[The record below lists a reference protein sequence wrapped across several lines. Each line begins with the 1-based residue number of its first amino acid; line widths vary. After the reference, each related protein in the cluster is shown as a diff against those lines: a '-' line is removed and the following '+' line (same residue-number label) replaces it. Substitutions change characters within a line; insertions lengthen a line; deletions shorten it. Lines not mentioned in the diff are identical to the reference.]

1 MDALISLVYTIID
14 SVCVCLFLDAF
25 ASHRWRD
32 HRFLVGVIVQTI
44 LMYASIEFSVIALNR
59 NQIVK
64 IFLILLSCFIVA
76 RTLYENISGRFL
88 LFLIV
93 VEYLL
98 TYSLSF
104 AVGMLATSVC
114 GMDAQTFQADK
125 ALSLICG
132 MDAQTFQADKALSL
146 IYGISYYSAEL
157 FIIALFRKM
166 MLQRMGNRPRS
177 DAQHSQLILYFLFPC
192 ASFVMLV
199 ILLYV
204 TSGHNIEEFVSA
216 GCCILIFI
224 SNVAVLFL
232 LERMEYAASEREQL
246 LMLNQQIQL
255 QSKNMTSASE
265 LYSAQRKKV
274 HDFRAHLNILNQLM
288 KNQEYSAAEEYLEK
302 ITEQQTDRLFLVN
315 THHPILDALFNTKA
329 TEATQK
335 KISIDFEVNDL
346 SNLPFD
352 ASDIVVLLSNLLDN
366 AIEACQQ
373 YDKGDKAIHVMAVA
387 QQDFFVSVRN
397 TSEPVVIINGSIPT
411 TKPEPQ
417 MHGFGLANIRLI
429 LEKYSGEYTMFY
441 ENGWFQFTADIP
453 LTPIS

>member
-64 IFLILLSCFIVA
+64 ILLILLSCFIVA

-125 ALSLICG
+125 
-132 MDAQTFQADKALSL
+132 TLSL

-157 FIIALFRKM
+157 FIIALFRKI
-166 MLQRMGNRPRS
+166 MLQRIGNRPRS

-232 LERMEYAASEREQL
+232 LERMEYAALEREQL

-329 TEATQK
+329 AEATQK

-352 ASDIVVLLSNLLDN
+352 ASDMVVLLSL
-366 AIEACQQ
+366 
-373 YDKGDKAIHVMAVA
+373 Y
-387 QQDFFVSVRN
+387 S
-397 TSEPVVIINGSIPT
+397 
-411 TKPEPQ
+411 
-417 MHGFGLANIRLI
+417 LI
-429 LEKYSGEYTMFY
+429 LAVQSC
-441 ENGWFQFTADIP
+441 
-453 LTPIS
+453 PIVFRQLAAFLPCSFPVHLSIFGKAGGFPRCFAG

>member
-25 ASHRWRD
+25 ASHRWRN

-64 IFLILLSCFIVA
+64 ILLILLSCFIVA
-76 RTLYENISGRFL
+76 RTLYENISGKFL

-114 GMDAQTFQADK
+114 GMDAQTFQANK
-125 ALSLICG
+125 
-132 MDAQTFQADKALSL
+132 TLSL

-192 ASFVMLV
+192 ASFAMLV

-224 SNVAVLFL
+224 SNIAILFL

-315 THHPILDALFNTKA
+315 THYPILDALFNTKA
-329 TEATQK
+329 AEATQK

-352 ASDIVVLLSNLLDN
+352 VSDMVVLLSNLLDN

-387 QQDFFVSVRN
+387 QQDFFISVRN
-397 TSEPVVIINGSIPT
+397 TSEPVVIISGSIPT

-429 LEKYSGEYTMFY
+429 LERYSGEYTMFY

-453 LTPIS
+453 FTPIS

>member
-104 AVGMLATSVC
+104 AVGMLATSV
-114 GMDAQTFQADK
+114 
-125 ALSLICG
+125 CG

-302 ITEQQTDRLFLVN
+302 ITEQH

-329 TEATQK
+329 AEATQK

>member
-25 ASHRWRD
+25 ASHRWRN

-64 IFLILLSCFIVA
+64 ILLILLSCFIVA
-76 RTLYENISGRFL
+76 RTLYENISGKFL

-93 VEYLL
+93 IEYLL

-104 AVGMLATSVC
+104 AVGMLATLVC

-125 ALSLICG
+125 
-132 MDAQTFQADKALSL
+132 TLSL

-224 SNVAVLFL
+224 SNIAILFL

-265 LYSAQRKKV
+265 LYSAQRKK
-274 HDFRAHLNILNQLM
+274 F
-288 KNQEYSAAEEYLEK
+288 
-302 ITEQQTDRLFLVN
+302 T
-315 THHPILDALFNTKA
+315 
-329 TEATQK
+329 
-335 KISIDFEVNDL
+335 IS
-346 SNLPFD
+346 
-352 ASDIVVLLSNLLDN
+352 
-366 AIEACQQ
+366 
-373 YDKGDKAIHVMAVA
+373 G
-387 QQDFFVSVRN
+387 R
-397 TSEPVVIINGSIPT
+397 T
-411 TKPEPQ
+411 
-417 MHGFGLANIRLI
+417 
-429 LEKYSGEYTMFY
+429 
-441 ENGWFQFTADIP
+441 
-453 LTPIS
+453 

>member
-1 MDALISLVYTIID
+1 MDALISLVYTIVD

-25 ASHRWRD
+25 ASRRWKD
-32 HRFLVGVIVQTI
+32 HRFLIGVIVQTI
-44 LMYASIEFSVIALNR
+44 LTYASIEFSVIALNR
-59 NQIVK
+59 NKIVK
-64 IFLILLSCFIVA
+64 ILLILLSCFMVA
-76 RTLYENISGRFL
+76 RTLYENISGKFL

-93 VEYLL
+93 IEYLL

-104 AVGMLATSVC
+104 AVGMLATTVC

-125 ALSLICG
+125 
-132 MDAQTFQADKALSL
+132 TLSL

-166 MLQRMGNRPRS
+166 MLQRMDNRPRS

-224 SNVAVLFL
+224 SNIAILFL
-232 LERMEYAASEREQL
+232 LERMEYTASEREQL

-329 TEATQK
+329 AEATQK
-335 KISIDFEVNDL
+335 KINIDFEVNDL
-346 SNLPFD
+346 SKLPFD
-352 ASDIVVLLSNLLDN
+352 ASDMVVLLSNLLDN

-373 YDKGDKAIHVMAVA
+373 YDKCDKAIHVMAVA
-387 QQDFFVSVRN
+387 QQDFFISVRN
-397 TSEPVVIINGSIPT
+397 TSEPVTIINGSIPT

-417 MHGFGLANIRLI
+417 LHGFGLANIRLI

-453 LTPIS
+453 FTPIS

>member
-44 LMYASIEFSVIALNR
+44 LMYASIEISVIALNR

-64 IFLILLSCFIVA
+64 ILLILLSCFIVA

-125 ALSLICG
+125 
-132 MDAQTFQADKALSL
+132 TLSL

-157 FIIALFRKM
+157 FIIALFRKI
-166 MLQRMGNRPRS
+166 MLQRISNRPRS

-232 LERMEYAASEREQL
+232 LERMEYAALEREQL

-274 HDFRAHLNILNQLM
+274 HDFRAHLNILNRLM

-329 TEATQK
+329 AEATH
-335 KISIDFEVNDL
+335 
-346 SNLPFD
+346 PFD
-352 ASDIVVLLSNLLDN
+352 VSDMVVLLSNLLDN

-417 MHGFGLANIRLI
+417 LHGFGLANIRLI

-453 LTPIS
+453 FTPIS

>member
-1 MDALISLVYTIID
+1 MLCDKKH
-14 SVCVCLFLDAF
+14 
-25 ASHRWRD
+25 SHVQWRD
-32 HRFLVGVIVQTI
+32 FKMNVLVCDDDQQIVDSIIEELKKKSEETHVALRFYG
-44 LMYASIEFSVIALNR
+44 FSQPSQIDLSLPYDIALLDIDMGETNG
-59 NQIVK
+59 IE
-64 IFLILLSCFIVA
+64 LA
-76 RTLYENISGRFL
+76 RKLRAENENIVIIFITNFIQYAPEGFEVQAFR
-88 LFLIV
+88 
-93 VEYLL
+93 YLL
-98 TYSLSF
+98 K
-104 AVGMLATSVC
+104 
-114 GMDAQTFQADK
+114 AD
-125 ALSLICG
+125 
-132 MDAQTFQADKALSL
+132 
-146 IYGISYYSAEL
+146 GISYYSAEL

-329 TEATQK
+329 AEATQK

>member
-25 ASHRWRD
+25 ASHRWRN

-44 LMYASIEFSVIALNR
+44 LMYASIEFSVIVLNR

-114 GMDAQTFQADK
+114 GMDAQTFQANK
-125 ALSLICG
+125 
-132 MDAQTFQADKALSL
+132 TLSL

-157 FIIALFRKM
+157 FIIALFRKI
-166 MLQRMGNRPRS
+166 MLQRTANRPRS
-177 DAQHSQLILYFLFPC
+177 HAQHSQLILYFLFPC

-255 QSKNMTSASE
+255 
-265 LYSAQRKKV
+265 
-274 HDFRAHLNILNQLM
+274 NILNQLM

-329 TEATQK
+329 AEATQK

-346 SNLPFD
+346 SKLPFD
-352 ASDIVVLLSNLLDN
+352 ASDMVVLLSNLLDN

>member
-1 MDALISLVYTIID
+1 M
-14 SVCVCLFLDAF
+14 
-25 ASHRWRD
+25 
-32 HRFLVGVIVQTI
+32 
-44 LMYASIEFSVIALNR
+44 
-59 NQIVK
+59 
-64 IFLILLSCFIVA
+64 ILLSCFIAA
-76 RTLYENISGRFL
+76 RALYKNITGKFL
-88 LFLIV
+88 LFLIII
-93 VEYLL
+93 EYLL

-104 AVGMLATSVC
+104 AAGMLATAVC

-125 ALSLICG
+125 
-132 MDAQTFQADKALSL
+132 TLSL

-157 FIIALFRKM
+157 FIIALF
-166 MLQRMGNRPRS
+166 RMGNRPRS

-329 TEATQK
+329 AEATQK

-366 AIEACQQ
+366 AIEACQR
-373 YDKGDKAIHVMAVA
+373 YDKGDKTIHVMAVA
-387 QQDFFVSVRN
+387 QQDFFISVRN
-397 TSEPVVIINGSIPT
+397 TSEPVTIINSSIPT

-417 MHGFGLANIRLI
+417 LHGFGLANIRLI